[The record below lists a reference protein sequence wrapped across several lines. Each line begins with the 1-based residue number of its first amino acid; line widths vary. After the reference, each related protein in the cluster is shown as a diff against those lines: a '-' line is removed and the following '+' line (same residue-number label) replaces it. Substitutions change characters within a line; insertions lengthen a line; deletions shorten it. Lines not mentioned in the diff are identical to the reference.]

1 MRKRVVLDTNQIV
14 SAGVRWMDPMY
25 HHDGNEAV
33 ELIKIVFANHNGLA
47 SSKILAEYLEKLVD
61 KGVKHELATELIK
74 RLWGA
79 FEIIKTT
86 TTSCNPAPTDP
97 DDLIFML
104 CAIDGSADLLVS
116 NDDHLLALKEHY
128 DPPVI
133 LERKDALM
141 VLST

>member
-1 MRKRVVLDTNQIV
+1 MSKRVVLDTNQII

-33 ELIKIVFANHNGLA
+33 ELIKEVFSNHNGLA

-61 KGVKHELATELIK
+61 KGVKHELAVELIK

-79 FEIIKTT
+79 FEIISTT
-86 TTSCNPAPTDP
+86 TTSCNPAPADP

-104 CAIDGSADLLVS
+104 CAIDGEADILVS
-116 NDDHLLALKEHY
+116 NDEDLLKLRDHY
-128 DPPVI
+128 NPPEI
-133 LERKDALM
+133 LERKDAL
-141 VLST
+141 VALRT